1 MGAGWGVGTQEAQ
14 GEGNELRTQKSAR
27 KSKELRREKE

>member
-1 MGAGWGVGTQEAQ
+1 MTLGAAEGLEEVGR
-14 GEGNELRTQKSAR
+14 GNELDPKSAR